1 MVVLFGLGFSRA
13 HRAVFKDSSICTKEV
28 TASLR
33 VLTHEL
39 VMHVY
44 VCVHVCVGGGVMES
58 LLRIPKT
65 KFYDMPLL
73 LISTLEKFISIMDT
87 LLFTENF
94 FF

>member
-44 VCVHVCVGGGVMES
+44 VCVHVCVGGGGDGVFVKN
-58 LLRIPKT
+58 PKNQI
-65 KFYDMPLL
+65 L
-73 LISTLEKFISIMDT
+73 
-87 LLFTENF
+87 
-94 FF
+94 